1 VNVISRQQIAY
12 NTYMYV
18 NTIASMLEIS
28 KKNCCYGNHGN
39 KCKKSRL
46 WHTIKSLTITQFETN
61 KAKTIPAVLLTL
73 LEKKNSYKK

>member
-28 KKNCCYGNHGN
+28 KKTVVMVTMVIN
-39 KCKKSRL
+39 
-46 WHTIKSLTITQFETN
+46 
-61 KAKTIPAVLLTL
+61 AKNPDYDIQSKV
-73 LEKKNSYKK
+73 